1 MMTHERT
8 PTASPAAAVATEWG
22 MATTELVRLRDGG
35 TLEVVVE
42 GDHPQVVLIP
52 SARRGAADFATL
64 ASDLRAAGY
73 GSVALNMRGI
83 GRSSPA
89 VGQPTLRDIADDIA
103 DVIEALDEG
112 PMHIVGHAQGN
123 IFARVTAAYRPEVV
137 RSVALLACGGHDLGE
152 SPPTDLVIE
161 NFERCARTDL
171 SDDERVKSLGIV
183 FFAPGNDA
191 SVWLT
196 GWWPSGDV
204 REALTNTDSSE
215 WATAGTVPVLLVQP
229 LEDAMSPATVGQTL
243 HKMLGDRG
251 TYVEVAHCGHAM
263 LPEQP
268 EIIAREVVRFLRDID
283 R

>member
-1 MMTHERT
+1 
-8 PTASPAAAVATEWG
+8 
-22 MATTELVRLRDGG
+22 MATPELVRLRDGG
-35 TLEVVVE
+35 TLEIVLE

-52 SARRGAADFATL
+52 SARRSADDFAVL
-64 ASDLRAAGY
+64 AGDLHDAGY
-73 GSVALNMRGI
+73 GSVAVNLRGI
-83 GRSSPA
+83 GRSSPQ
-89 VGQPTLRDIADDIA
+89 VGQPTLRDVADDIA
-103 DVIEALDEG
+103 DVVLAVDVG
-112 PMHIVGHAQGN
+112 PMHLVGHAQGN

-137 RSVALLACGGHDLGE
+137 RSVSLLACGGHDLAE
-152 SPPTDLVIE
+152 SPPSAEVVE

-171 SDDERVKSLGIV
+171 SDSERVHSLGVV

-204 REALTNTDSSE
+204 RDALTNTDPSE
-215 WATAGTVPVLLVQP
+215 WATAGRAPVLIVQP
-229 LEDAMSPATVGQTL
+229 LEDAMSPAQVGRTL
-243 HKMLGDRG
+243 HGMLGDRG